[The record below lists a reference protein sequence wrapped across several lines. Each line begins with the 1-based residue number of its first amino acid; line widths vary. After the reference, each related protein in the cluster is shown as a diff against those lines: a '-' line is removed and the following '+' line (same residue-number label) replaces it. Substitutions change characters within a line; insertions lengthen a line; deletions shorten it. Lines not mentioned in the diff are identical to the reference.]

1 MYNHDNT
8 YKPNQNIQRKSNTI
22 TSKKPRRVDPAP
34 SYHAYG
40 ASAAIEFTCEVTKK
54 QQLHTIAMHAATANK
69 GAKGYNWEE
78 KTVIQVPR
86 IELPVV
92 AAVLMGKMKR
102 SNFSQTGMMG
112 EKGFSLLN
120 KNKKII
126 LTITDSEKANR
137 EIVLSPEDVF
147 QVASLFLR
155 QIKFNMSWM
164 TAAEVIELIDRTI
177 VPSKVSSYERYNT
190 DEENSNNQAEDSQQP
205 ADNSNNQ
212 TEDSQQPADNGNR
225 SFSHGVPS
233 AG

>member
-1 MYNHDNT
+1 ME
-8 YKPNQNIQRKSNTI
+8 S
-22 TSKKPRRVDPAP
+22 SP

-40 ASAAIEFTCEVTKK
+40 DKAAIEFTCEVTKK

-92 AAVLMGKMKR
+92 AAVFMGKMKR
-102 SNFSQTGMMG
+102 SNFNQTGMMG
-112 EKGFSLLN
+112 EKGFSLHN
-120 KNKKII
+120 KNKRII
-126 LTITDSEKANR
+126 LTITDSERANR
-137 EIVLSPEDVF
+137 EIELSPEDVF

-155 QIKFNMSWM
+155 QIKSNMNWM
-164 TAAEVIELIDRTI
+164 TAAEIIELIDRTV

-190 DEENSNNQAEDSQQP
+190 DEDNNNIEDESSIEDKSNYEEESPQPQEN
-205 ADNSNNQ
+205 DNM
-212 TEDSQQPADNGNR
+212 
-225 SFSHGVPS
+225 SFSQGVPT

>member
-1 MYNHDNT
+1 MYSYDDT
-8 YKPNQNIQRKSNTI
+8 YKPNQKIQRKSNTI
-22 TSKKPRRVDPAP
+22 TSKKPRRIESSP

-40 ASAAIEFTCEVTKK
+40 NKAAIEFTCEVTKK

-69 GAKGYNWEE
+69 GSKGYSWEE

-92 AAVLMGKMKR
+92 AAVFMGKMKR

-126 LTITDSEKANR
+126 LTITDSERSDR
-137 EIVLSPEDVF
+137 EIELSPEDVF
-147 QVASLFLR
+147 QIAALFLR
-155 QIKFNMSWM
+155 QIKSNMNWM
-164 TAAEVIELIDRTI
+164 TAAEIIELIDRTV

-190 DEENSNNQAEDSQQP
+190 DDENTSYEEESQQP
-205 ADNSNNQ
+205 VDNDNMSFNQ
-212 TEDSQQPADNGNR
+212 GRMPTTG
-225 SFSHGVPS
+225 
-233 AG
+233 